1 MDSVSEIEE
10 APMDTTARE
19 PAATCTVFALIG
31 TFVAILAM
39 TYLHQPMMF

>member
-1 MDSVSEIEE
+1 
-10 APMDTTARE
+10 MDTTARQS
-19 PAATCTVFALIG
+19 AATCTVFALIG